1 MHDGQAREWVC
12 RGGKWPAAENVQG
25 GEKRVGTGEGTR
37 AGNAFKSSPEQW
49 GTLPRVHT
57 SDALHGTT
65 LQSGRR
71 ACRARAALV
80 CLMLMLSA
88 REGSRRSEGGISGSA
103 RRLMESCQRRAR
115 ARALAVISARDV
127 VMVTAAPTPPQRA
140 PHLALV
146 VTAVARTS
154 RINGH
159 RSAEWLQSSRPEIK
173 AEMKGLP
180 ERAGGIIY
188 QEPREVTGI
197 FC

>member
-1 MHDGQAREWVC
+1 MHDGQAREGVC
-12 RGGKWPAAENVQG
+12 RGGASGQQQKTCRG
-25 GEKRVGTGEGTR
+25 GKRVGTGEGTR

-115 ARALAVISARDV
+115 ARARALAVISARDV

-140 PHLALV
+140 PHLAQNQPDQW
-146 VTAVARTS
+146 AP
-154 RINGH
+154 IG
-159 RSAEWLQSSRPEIK
+159 
-173 AEMKGLP
+173 
-180 ERAGGIIY
+180 
-188 QEPREVTGI
+188 
-197 FC
+197 